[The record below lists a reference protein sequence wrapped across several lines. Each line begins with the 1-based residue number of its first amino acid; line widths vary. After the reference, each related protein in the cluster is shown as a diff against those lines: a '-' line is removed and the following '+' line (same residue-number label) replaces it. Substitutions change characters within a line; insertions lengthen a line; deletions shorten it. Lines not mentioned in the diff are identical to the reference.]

1 MLHFVQRVCVC
12 VYWCLSES
20 WEWVW
25 CISSLH
31 LKWQTK
37 IREIIELA
45 KPVLQILRTSNYID
59 IRFYIHKNENPF
71 YSYNCVGL
79 TKACNINSIHWK
91 SGEQR
96 KKNGA
101 CIILLSP
108 WLPLHCSYINYDKE
122 WYICRYFQRYAND
135 FKRLVAIWEICT
147 SDLVWMTFTFC
158 AFFFNLQTIKSAT
171 K

>member
-1 MLHFVQRVCVC
+1 MANF
-12 VYWCLSES
+12 
-20 WEWVW
+20 
-25 CISSLH
+25 
-31 LKWQTK
+31 
-37 IREIIELA
+37 REIIELA

-79 TKACNINSIHWK
+79 TKTRNTNSIHWK
-91 SGEQR
+91 SGEQ

-158 AFFFNLQTIKSAT
+158 AFFPIFKPLKVQQSKFSIWCIKPSWIASDIGCEIIAIRKHQMAFT
-171 K
+171 FD